1 VANPAVPLLHDY
13 LGGQTADEALTATL
27 VSALDS
33 LQTRFGTADPSD
45 WHQPVA
51 NIVWSPLGIGRVPN
65 TIWMNR
71 GTYNQI
77 VHLGKG
83 PDLFGQNVVAP
94 GQSGLPT
101 SPHFS
106 DQLQLYATWT
116 YKPMRLNR
124 QDLLGFIESSI
135 TLHADR

>member
-1 VANPAVPLLHDY
+1 MTV
-13 LGGQTADEALTATL
+13 TL
-27 VSALDS
+27 VGALDS
-33 LQTRFGTADPSD
+33 LQARFGSADPAD
-45 WHQPVA
+45 WHQPIA
-51 NIVWSPLGIGRVPN
+51 QIVWTPLGIGKVPN

-83 PDLFGQNVVAP
+83 PQMYGQNVVAP
-94 GQSGLPT
+94 GQSGVPT
-101 SPHFS
+101 SPHFA
-106 DQLQLYATWT
+106 DQLPLYANWL

-124 QDLLGFIESSI
+124 QDLHGFVQSTI